1 MAHNRQFHA
10 ELYHT
15 LTTFESQVAMAAFRS
30 GCISFT
36 TSRHSHLLLGRP
48 MYHNAQFIVV
58 HKPTIVDI
66 SLICLQEDNL
76 YVGLAEM
83 TRAHNAKLF
92 QTGRDHREHLPD

>member
-1 MAHNRQFHA
+1 
-10 ELYHT
+10 
-15 LTTFESQVAMAAFRS
+15 
-30 GCISFT
+30 
-36 TSRHSHLLLGRP
+36 

-66 SLICLQEDNL
+66 SLNSLQADNL